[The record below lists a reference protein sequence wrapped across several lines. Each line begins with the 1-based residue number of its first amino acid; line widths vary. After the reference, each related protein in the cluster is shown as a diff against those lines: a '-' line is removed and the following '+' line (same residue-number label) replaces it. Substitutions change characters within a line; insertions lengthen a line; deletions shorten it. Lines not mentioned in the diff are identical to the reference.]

1 MELKDVIHFYLGC
14 ECEYEGVLNGREMA
28 EELKAN
34 KHDVFYIPKIQEQKG
49 LKRGFLKL
57 IEKYQNGRTIYR
69 IGNKG
74 LKAFYSTEGF
84 KPLLRPLSDMTEEE
98 FGVLFRLSIG
108 THQDHSL
115 GDIKRMAT
123 NEVYIR
129 QGYAQF
135 IFGYER
141 GYDNDVRVPQGY
153 SFYIKRS
160 LIKDELVVSEK
171 GMETKESWYNNTEL
185 VIVQNQTEIFSQ
197 LLKWH
202 FDLYNLI
209 ESSQAIATSKTK

>member
-1 MELKDVIHFYLGC
+1 MELKDCLHFYLGC
-14 ECEYEGVLNGREMA
+14 EVENAWFPEGHSERANGWKLTGYVSTQGKPYRLEN
-28 EELKAN
+28 EE
-34 KHDVFYIPKIQEQKG
+34 DYTWSDQIKIK
-49 LKRGFLKL
+49 
-57 IEKYQNGRTIYR
+57 
-69 IGNKG
+69 
-74 LKAFYSTEGF
+74 
-84 KPLLRPLSDMTEEE
+84 LRPLSDMTEEE

-115 GDIKRMAT
+115 GEIKRMGT

-185 VIVQNQTEIFSQ
+185 VIAQNQTEIFSQ
-197 LLKWH
+197 LLKWQ

-209 ESSQAIATSKTK
+209 ESSQAIATSKNK